1 MVKKKRETTKRDSTR
16 PRMSEM
22 PKRKCSLCK
31 DQVEVDYKQPELL
44 RRFITERGKIVGR
57 HSSGACAK
65 HQREITLAIK
75 RARIML
81 LVR

>member
-1 MVKKKRETTKRDSTR
+1 MANQRETKRRDSTR

-22 PKRKCSLCK
+22 PKRKCKLCE
-31 DQVEVDYKQPELL
+31 DQVQVDYKQPELL
-44 RRFITERGKIVGR
+44 KRFITERGKIVSR

-65 HQREITLAIK
+65 HQREITRAIK
-75 RARIML
+75 RARVML

>member
-1 MVKKKRETTKRDSTR
+1 MAIKRERTKRDSTR

-22 PKRKCSLCK
+22 PKRKCKLCE

-75 RARIML
+75 RARVML

>member
-1 MVKKKRETTKRDSTR
+1 
-16 PRMSEM
+16 MSEM

>member
-1 MVKKKRETTKRDSTR
+1 
-16 PRMSEM
+16 M
-22 PKRKCSLCK
+22 PKRKCKLCE
-31 DQVEVDYKQPELL
+31 DQVQVDYKQPELL

-65 HQREITLAIK
+65 HQREITRAIK
-75 RARIML
+75 LARVML

>member
-1 MVKKKRETTKRDSTR
+1 MLKQRDTKRRDSTR

-22 PKRKCSLCK
+22 PKRKCKLCE
-31 DQVEVDYKQPELL
+31 DQVQVDYKQPELL

-65 HQREITLAIK
+65 HQREITRAIK
-75 RARIML
+75 LARVML

>member
-1 MVKKKRETTKRDSTR
+1 MPIKRDTKRRDSTR

-22 PKRKCSLCK
+22 PKRKCKLCE
-31 DQVEVDYKQPELL
+31 DQVQVDYKQPELL
-44 RRFITERGKIVGR
+44 KRFITERGKIVNR

-65 HQREITLAIK
+65 HQREITRAIK
-75 RARIML
+75 RARVML

>member
-1 MVKKKRETTKRDSTR
+1 MANQRETKRRDSTR

-22 PKRKCSLCK
+22 PKRKCKLCE
-31 DQVEVDYKQPELL
+31 DQVQVDYKQPELL
-44 RRFITERGKIVGR
+44 KRFVTERGKIVSR

-65 HQREITLAIK
+65 HQREITRAIK
-75 RARIML
+75 RARVML

>member
-1 MVKKKRETTKRDSTR
+1 
-16 PRMSEM
+16 MSEM
-22 PKRKCSLCK
+22 PKRKCKLCE

>member
-1 MVKKKRETTKRDSTR
+1 MEKQRERTKRDSTR

-22 PKRKCSLCK
+22 PKRKCKLCE

-57 HSSGACAK
+57 QKSGACAK
-65 HQREITLAIK
+65 HQREITKAIK